1 MNFSQLQ
8 ERVRLELLRR
18 IERGTLSVSLLARQ
32 TGLGQ
37 PHISN
42 FLHGNRGLSLKALD
56 RIMGG
61 MRLDV
66 ADLLPAQR
74 GESGVLKEEQIADVV
89 WIPQVPHAVAMQ
101 DPYIRAS
108 STLAML
114 PFGGYAVKGL
124 ESRCSSARKQWDRFV
139 VVKMTAADARYMDP
153 VVTPDAIVLL
163 DRHYTSFHPYREDE
177 VNVYAARVG
186 AQLVVRYA
194 QFQGDRVVLRAH
206 HAKVKAEVMEAKPG
220 ETANDLLVG
229 RVAMVINPHR

>member
-1 MNFSQLQ
+1 MTIFQLQ
-8 ERVRLELLRR
+8 ERVRLDLLRR

-42 FLHGNRGLSLKALD
+42 FLHGNRGLSMRTLD
-56 RIMGG
+56 KIMRA

-74 GESGVLKEEQIADVV
+74 GESAVLKTEQVADVV
-89 WIPQVPHAVAMQ
+89 WIPLVPHVVAML

-108 STLAML
+108 STLSMY
-114 PFGGYAVKGL
+114 PFAGESMAGL
-124 ESRCSSARKQWDRFV
+124 EARCSSARKQWDRFV
-139 VVKMTAADARYMDP
+139 AVRMSVGDARFMDP
-153 VVTPDAIVLL
+153 VVRTDAVVLL

-177 VNVYAARVG
+177 VNVYGARVG
-186 AQLVVRYA
+186 SQLVVRYA
-194 QFQGDRVVLRAH
+194 QFQGERVVLRAH

-220 ETANDLLVG
+220 ESANDLLVG
-229 RVAMVINPHR
+229 RVVVVVNRQ

>member
-1 MNFSQLQ
+1 LQ
-8 ERVRLELLRR
+8 ERVRLDLLRR

-42 FLHGNRGLSLKALD
+42 FLHGNRGLSMRTLD
-56 RIMGG
+56 KIMRA

-74 GESGVLKEEQIADVV
+74 GESAVLKTEQVADVV
-89 WIPQVPHAVAMQ
+89 WIPLVPHVVAML

-108 STLAML
+108 STLSMY
-114 PFGGYAVKGL
+114 PFAGESMAGL
-124 ESRCSSARKQWDRFV
+124 EARCSSARKQWDRFV
-139 VVKMTAADARYMDP
+139 AVRMSVGDARFMDP
-153 VVTPDAIVLL
+153 VVRTDAVVLL

-177 VNVYAARVG
+177 VNVYGARVG
-186 AQLVVRYA
+186 SQLVVRYA
-194 QFQGDRVVLRAH
+194 QFQGERVVLRAH

-220 ETANDLLVG
+220 ESANDLLVG
-229 RVAMVINPHR
+229 RVVVVVNRQ